1 MRGKRILI
9 TGAAGFIGSNMTD
22 LLSDEN
28 EVVGID
34 NFSNVDD
41 RFIRPLIED
50 KKVRFEK
57 ADIRNAEDLKRL
69 GRFDLVIHLAA
80 NSDVRGG
87 SSNPEI
93 DFDVNA
99 NGTLQVLE
107 FMRLTD
113 TKEIAFASSSTVY
126 GEASVMPT
134 PENYGPYMPIS
145 SYGASK
151 MAGEGF
157 ITAYSHYY
165 SFRSTIFRFANIVG
179 KNSTH
184 GVIYDFINKLRK
196 DRKNLEIL
204 GDGTQRK
211 SYMHVSDCVK
221 SIIYVHEKLGKTDI
235 VNLGNFGTTSV
246 RKIADYVT
254 EGLGLKGVNYAFT
267 GGEGG
272 RGWKGDVKVAELSI
286 EKLSSLGWKNTF
298 GSDGAIIQAV
308 KESIEQIAVGN

>member
-22 LLSDEN
+22 LLSVEN

-87 SSNPEI
+87 SSNPEL

-113 TKEIAFASSSTVY
+113 TREIAFASSSTVY

-165 SFRSTIFRFANIVG
+165 SFRSIDSFTA
-179 KNSTH
+179 
-184 GVIYDFINKLRK
+184 
-196 DRKNLEIL
+196 
-204 GDGTQRK
+204 
-211 SYMHVSDCVK
+211 C
-221 SIIYVHEKLGKTDI
+221 IIAPSLP
-235 VNLGNFGTTSV
+235 
-246 RKIADYVT
+246 
-254 EGLGLKGVNYAFT
+254 
-267 GGEGG
+267 
-272 RGWKGDVKVAELSI
+272 KVFFQPSELSFCI
-286 EKLSSLGWKNTF
+286 DSSATF
-298 GSDGAIIQAV
+298 TSPFHPLPPSPPV
-308 KESIEQIAVGN
+308 KA